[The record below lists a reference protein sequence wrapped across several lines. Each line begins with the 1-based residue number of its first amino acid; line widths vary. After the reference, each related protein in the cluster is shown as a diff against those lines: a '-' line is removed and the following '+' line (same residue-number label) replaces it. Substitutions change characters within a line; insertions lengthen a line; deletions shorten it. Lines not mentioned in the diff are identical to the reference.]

1 MASGGSKWYYLKNWI
16 MYGGGGGYIIFNIF
30 VNRQSILMIIASKC
44 NVFNGLC
51 LCKTLQTMLK
61 LWSSIKVTSCIT
73 AIIAGVLLSRYM

>member
-16 MYGGGGGYIIFNIF
+16 MYRGGYIIFNIF

-61 LWSSIKVTSCIT
+61 LWSSTKVTSCIA
-73 AIIAGVLLSRYM
+73 AIIADVLLSRYM